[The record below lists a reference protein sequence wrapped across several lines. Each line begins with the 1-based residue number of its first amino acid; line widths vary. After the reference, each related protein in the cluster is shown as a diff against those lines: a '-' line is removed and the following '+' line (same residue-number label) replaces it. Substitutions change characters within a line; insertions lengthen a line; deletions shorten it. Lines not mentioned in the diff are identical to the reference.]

1 MKHRTACLLFCGSE
15 VALIRR
21 PRSGGDHYSIPGGN
35 VGHAEDIHDALR
47 RELAEELRLDLD
59 DADGLHL
66 AWLQDQMVHRPG
78 NTAAPRKLHLVFR
91 AFISEA
97 VRGGLA
103 TVEHDDF
110 EDGDICWLDYRELVG
125 IHLYPGVGVK
135 AAALASPRAVISAA
149 DVLLPPLSD
158 DTFQWR

>member
-1 MKHRTACLLFCGSE
+1 MTFDPQLNPADATAELPFTRIRYRTACLLFCGSE

-21 PRSGGDHYSIPGGN
+21 PRPSGDHYSIPGGN
-35 VGHAEDIHDALR
+35 VGYGENIHDALR
-47 RELAEELRLDLD
+47 RELAEEVHLDLD

-91 AFISEA
+91 AFISES

-103 TVEHDDF
+103 TVEHDDI
-110 EDGDICWLDYRELVG
+110 EDGDIIWLHYRKELG
-125 IHLYPGVGVK
+125 
-135 AAALASPRAVISAA
+135 
-149 DVLLPPLSD
+149 LSS
-158 DTFQWR
+158 